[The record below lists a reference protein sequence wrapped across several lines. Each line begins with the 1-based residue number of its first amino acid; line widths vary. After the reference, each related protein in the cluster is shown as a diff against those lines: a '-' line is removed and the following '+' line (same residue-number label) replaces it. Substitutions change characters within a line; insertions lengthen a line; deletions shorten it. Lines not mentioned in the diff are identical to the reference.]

1 MNPLIIECN
10 SLLKKSVFQYAFCG
24 GHALDIHLGYVT
36 RPHGDIDI
44 SADWEDRNSI
54 ITYMQ
59 TKGWTV
65 YEALGEGKIHLIAD
79 IYDQRLLKRNIFCVL
94 PDCTFFHAEPMEDGI
109 YHCDIDHVEQKK
121 LDFVE
126 FLFNTLTDGDFVYSR
141 NSEIRQELD
150 KAVLYKGDISY
161 LAPEIVLLYKST
173 DLSREENKQDFN
185 TMLYYLTDEGKEWLR
200 SALITAFPDG
210 HEWITRLEKKDGIG

>member
-24 GHALDIHLGYVT
+24 GHALDIHLGYAT

-79 IYDQRLLKRNIFCVL
+79 INDQRLLKRNIFCVL
-94 PDCTFFHAEPMEDGI
+94 PDCIFFHAEPMEDGI

-141 NSEIRQELD
+141 NSKIRQELD

-173 DLSREENKQDFN
+173 DLSREENKQDFD
-185 TMLYYLTDEGKEWLR
+185 TMVPCLSKESREWLR
-200 SALITAFPDG
+200 DALAIAFNG
-210 HEWITRLEKKDGIG
+210 EHEWIAKLEKIHDKI